1 MRGLLL
7 VPAGLVAIVVGAYA
21 AFDGNSGAAFSAA
34 LVGGVLVMA
43 GVTKARE
50 LL

>member
-7 VPAGLVAIVVGAYA
+7 VPAGLVAVAVGVFA
-21 AFDGNSGAAFSAA
+21 AFDNNSGAAFSAA

-50 LL
+50 FL